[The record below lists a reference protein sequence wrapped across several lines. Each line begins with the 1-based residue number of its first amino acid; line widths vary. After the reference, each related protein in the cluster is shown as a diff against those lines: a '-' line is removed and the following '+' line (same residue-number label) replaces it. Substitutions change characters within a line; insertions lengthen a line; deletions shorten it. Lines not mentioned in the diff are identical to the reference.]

1 MERDCER
8 HRELGGHE
16 KLQEIRIY
24 TYPTQRPLNVK
35 CDNLLLAKVKSES
48 QHSLGYLIVGEH

>member
-1 MERDCER
+1 MK
-8 HRELGGHE
+8 GTGSWGHE